1 MKIFIQFFLFQF
13 LFSLTTAYAQYRP
26 DDTVMWNWIRVD
38 GVLNTPEDLEIL
50 KDRMVYSIETQYRL
64 KNNLEDFNQLI
75 LRPML
80 GYKID
85 ETRTLWLG
93 YTYVAQDINGE
104 IVSENRLFQMITYSA
119 KLNKSPVVFMGNT
132 RLEQRFIEND
142 SELAFRLR
150 QLLRVSYDLFSLNP
164 ETKVG
169 LFFQDEVFLR
179 LNDSWAGQAGY
190 DQNRAVIG
198 LEVKTKIKNTPVTF
212 NVGYMNVHTPTK
224 MSHGVNVGV
233 RINIPSKKKKA
244 PKLNATCFDCLD

>member
-1 MKIFIQFFLFQF
+1 MKIFIQFFLFQI
-13 LFSLTTAYAQYRP
+13 LFSLTTAHAQYRP
-26 DDTVMWNWIRVD
+26 DDTVLWKWIRVD
-38 GVLNTPEDLEIL
+38 GVLSTPEDLEIL
-50 KDRMVYSIETQYRL
+50 KDRIVYSIETQYRL
-64 KNNLEDFNQLI
+64 KNDLEDFHQLL

-93 YTYVAQDINGE
+93 YTYVAQDVNGE

-150 QLLRVSYDLFSLNP
+150 QLLRVSFDLFSLNP

-169 LFFQDEVFLR
+169 LFFQDEIFLR
-179 LNDSWAGQAGY
+179 LNDSWAGQSGY
-190 DQNRAVIG
+190 DQNRAVVG
-198 LEVKTKIKNTPVTF
+198 LEFKTKIKNTPVSF
-212 NVGYMNVHTPTK
+212 NVGYMNEIGRAHV
-224 MSHGVNVGV
+224 
-233 RINIPSKKKKA
+233 
-244 PKLNATCFDCLD
+244 